1 MPEPV
6 FSRILL
12 KLSGEVLANKH
23 GFGIDPER
31 VLYLAKEI
39 EPVYKSNV
47 NIGLI
52 IGAGNIF
59 RGMEASAGGMDRVT
73 GDYLGMLGTIIK
85 ALELKDALRR
95 LNHEP
100 GPLSAI
106 NAPQMPK
113 PYICLF

>member
-12 KLSGEVLANKH
+12 KLSGEVLANEH

-31 VLYLAKEI
+31 VLYLAREI

-52 IGAGNIF
+52 IGAGIF
-59 RGMEASAGGMDRVT
+59 FVVWKQVLVEWIES
-73 GDYLGMLGTIIK
+73 LEIIWV
-85 ALELKDALRR
+85 
-95 LNHEP
+95 
-100 GPLSAI
+100 
-106 NAPQMPK
+106 
-113 PYICLF
+113 CLQQ

>member
-12 KLSGEVLANKH
+12 KLSGEVIANEH

-52 IGAGNIF
+52 KLKLIPSFNI
-59 RGMEASAGGMDRVT
+59 
-73 GDYLGMLGTIIK
+73 I
-85 ALELKDALRR
+85 
-95 LNHEP
+95 LN
-100 GPLSAI
+100 
-106 NAPQMPK
+106 
-113 PYICLF
+113 

>member
-23 GFGIDPER
+23 GFGIDPEK
-31 VLYLAKEI
+31 VLYLAREI

-52 IGAGNIF
+52 IGAGIF
-59 RGMEASAGGMDRVT
+59 FVVWKQVLVEWIGLLE
-73 GDYLGMLGTIIK
+73 II
-85 ALELKDALRR
+85 
-95 LNHEP
+95 
-100 GPLSAI
+100 
-106 NAPQMPK
+106 
-113 PYICLF
+113 

>member
-23 GFGIDPER
+23 GFGIDPEK
-31 VLYLAKEI
+31 VLYLAREI

-52 IGAGNIF
+52 IGAGIGWSIDQWLNTTPLFLIIF
-59 RGMEASAGGMDRVT
+59 FILGGVAGIYNLWRVLT
-73 GDYLGMLGTIIK
+73 GKG
-85 ALELKDALRR
+85 LKMGFF
-95 LNHEP
+95 NE
-100 GPLSAI
+100 
-106 NAPQMPK
+106 K
-113 PYICLF
+113 EK